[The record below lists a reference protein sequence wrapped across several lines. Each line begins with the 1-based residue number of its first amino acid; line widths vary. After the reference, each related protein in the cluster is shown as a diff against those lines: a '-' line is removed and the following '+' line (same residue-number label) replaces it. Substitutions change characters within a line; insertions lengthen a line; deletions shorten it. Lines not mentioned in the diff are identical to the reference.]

1 MFNVSNISDEILK
14 DNAKRIIIIIKSEE
28 SEDCRTT
35 AYRIVGEVFPDWK
48 QENRIMFLTIQVWGN
63 RIFVNVDVNR
73 DNYNYDTAHKDQ
85 TFLPVYVLRNHR
97 GNWLLVRWPQ
107 EDRSVAIQLAELH
120 RITGYGAEI
129 PFYEINNSR
138 VVHAN
143 PREYLKRCFTSCFSY
158 FPNCGV
164 ARRQFLQ

>member
-1 MFNVSNISDEILK
+1 MSNLPDIRDEILK
-14 DNAKRIIIIIKSEE
+14 GNAKRIIIRIKSEG

-48 QENRIMFLTIQVWGN
+48 QDNRILFLAIQVWGN

-85 TFLPVYVLRNHR
+85 TVLPVYVLLRHW
-97 GNWLLVRWPQ
+97 GNWHLIRWPQ
-107 EDRSVAIQLAELH
+107 EDRSVAVQLAELH
-120 RITGYGAEI
+120 RVTGYGAEI
-129 PFYEINNSR
+129 PFYENHNSC

-143 PREYLKRCFTSCFSY
+143 PRE
-158 FPNCGV
+158 FPK
-164 ARRQFLQ
+164 